1 MCSSDLFPSHDKVVA
16 MAKELGVTSD
26 IPEQPSIAL
35 GAVDI
40 TVEQMVGAM
49 STFANQGVYVK
60 PTFIIKIE
68 DKNGVVIDQP
78 VPVTKSTGSTTPE
91 NSFRISE

>member
-1 MCSSDLFPSHDKVVA
+1 
-16 MAKELGVTSD
+16 MAKELGVTSK
-26 IPEQPSIAL
+26 IPVQPSIAL

-40 TVEQMVGAM
+40 TVEEMVGAM

-78 VPVTKSTGSTTPE
+78 IPYQKDVVM
-91 NSFRISE
+91 IS

>member
-1 MCSSDLFPSHDKVVA
+1 
-16 MAKELGVTSD
+16 
-26 IPEQPSIAL
+26 
-35 GAVDI
+35 
-40 TVEQMVGAM
+40 M

-78 VPVTKSTGSTTPE
+78 VPVTKDVLNKDALLMPL
-91 NSFRISE
+91 